1 MKKLAQ
7 IIVEKRNY
15 IIILYLLAIAASVF
29 GMFQTKV
36 NYDMSQYLPTDSP
49 TKEGMAV
56 MSQEFGD
63 LSGITVMF
71 RGLETK
77 RQNEITSELMQIPHV
92 QSVVY
97 LPNDEA
103 YQKDSCSRY
112 QVTVAADPY
121 SKEAAG
127 VLEEIRET
135 YKGDDISLSGAVCDS
150 GLLVET
156 LEDEIP
162 LIALVA
168 VLIIFAVL
176 FLLCDSWAEPFLFMG
191 CIGIAVLLNMGTN
204 ALLPSVSFMTNAVG
218 ALLQLG
224 LSMDYSIMLMNRYMQ
239 EKKVD
244 PEPKGA
250 MKRALAHSFGAITG
264 SSVTTI
270 AGLLVLVCM
279 SFRIGQDMGIVLA
292 KGVFISLLCIFTL
305 LPGLAVKADPL
316 ICRTHKRSFHLN
328 MNGIMKAVT
337 KGRFVLAA
345 LILIVTVGAVL
356 LKGDLGIS
364 FIKMFENEEQ
374 QQIESVFGV
383 ENQTVLLY
391 EQNEEPEQVASY
403 IKWLENQENICSV
416 QDYSNTLGKPYT
428 SAALAEEMNLDPAQ
442 VQLLYQLYE
451 YQNPSQEKE
460 AAAGDSEQTAIT
472 LEQFLTFVTENILTN
487 ELYASSMTEEQKK
500 QLQDGQKQLAE
511 SKALMAGKRYN
522 RMVITADYPVEGH
535 ETFSYIKSIQKKAE
549 QTFGGSYYFIGDSA
563 MGYEMD
569 QGFAKELNFVTILT
583 IVTIL
588 VVVLITFRSLIGAS
602 MLVVLIQSAVYITTA
617 IVCLQGIT
625 VNYIALILVQCILM
639 GATIDYGILLLS
651 NYREARTVNEP
662 RPALLQAMD
671 RSIQTILT
679 SSLILI
685 GSCLTVGLMMSQK
698 IIAQTCSFIACGAF
712 CALLLVLFILPAL
725 LLLLDRFL
733 IKKRKENNHA

>member
-1 MKKLAQ
+1 
-7 IIVEKRNY
+7 
-15 IIILYLLAIAASVF
+15 
-29 GMFQTKV
+29 
-36 NYDMSQYLPTDSP
+36 
-49 TKEGMAV
+49 
-56 MSQEFGD
+56 
-63 LSGITVMF
+63 
-71 RGLETK
+71 
-77 RQNEITSELMQIPHV
+77 
-92 QSVVY
+92 
-97 LPNDEA
+97 
-103 YQKDSCSRY
+103 
-112 QVTVAADPY
+112 
-121 SKEAAG
+121 
-127 VLEEIRET
+127 
-135 YKGDDISLSGAVCDS
+135 
-150 GLLVET
+150 
-156 LEDEIP
+156 
-162 LIALVA
+162 
-168 VLIIFAVL
+168 
-176 FLLCDSWAEPFLFMG
+176 
-191 CIGIAVLLNMGTN
+191 
-204 ALLPSVSFMTNAVG
+204 
-218 ALLQLG
+218 
-224 LSMDYSIMLMNRYMQ
+224 
-239 EKKVD
+239 
-244 PEPKGA
+244 
-250 MKRALAHSFGAITG
+250 
-264 SSVTTI
+264 
-270 AGLLVLVCM
+270 
-279 SFRIGQDMGIVLA
+279 
-292 KGVFISLLCIFTL
+292 
-305 LPGLAVKADPL
+305 
-316 ICRTHKRSFHLN
+316 
-328 MNGIMKAVT
+328 
-337 KGRFVLAA
+337 
-345 LILIVTVGAVL
+345 
-356 LKGDLGIS
+356 
-364 FIKMFENEEQ
+364 MFENEEQ